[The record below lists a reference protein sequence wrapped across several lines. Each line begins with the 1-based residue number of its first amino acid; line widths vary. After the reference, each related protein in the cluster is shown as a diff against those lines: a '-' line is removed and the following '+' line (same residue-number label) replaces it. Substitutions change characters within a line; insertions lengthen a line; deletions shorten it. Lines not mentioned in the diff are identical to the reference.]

1 MSIQLTDLLQNLYG
15 VKSTYRINKTT
26 GLVQDTVTKIMTA
39 NPNRLSFL
47 LVNTSASGIYVSPEN
62 DVSSTKG
69 VYLAPLGGSMIMQ
82 WDRDFELV
90 ASEWFAIATSAD
102 SAIYVLENI
111 SV

>member
-1 MSIQLTDLLQNLYG
+1 MSIQLSDLLQNLYG
-15 VKSTYRINKTT
+15 VKSFSQINKATS
-26 GLVQDTVTKIMTA
+26 LVQDTVTSIMSA

-47 LVNTSASGIYVSPEN
+47 VVNTSTANIYLSSQN

-69 VYLAPLGGSMIMQ
+69 IYLAPLGGSIIIQ

-90 ASEWFAIATSAD
+90 ASQWFAIASNAD
-102 SAIYVLENI
+102 SEIYILENI

>member
-1 MSIQLTDLLQNLYG
+1 MSIQLSDLLQNLYG
-15 VKSTYRINKTT
+15 VKSFSQINKTT
-26 GLVQDTVTKIMTA
+26 SLVQDTVTSIMSA

-47 LVNTSASGIYVSPEN
+47 VVNTSTANIYLSSQN

-69 VYLAPLGGSMIMQ
+69 IYLAPLGGSIIMQ

-90 ASEWFAIATSAD
+90 ASQWFAIASNAD
-102 SAIYVLENI
+102 SEIYILENI